1 METTP
6 IPTPPIIRYT
16 TNCVKSV
23 QRAHPKADAEKR
35 IAEITIVNF
44 LPNLSL
50 KIPAK
55 RPPMIDRPTHTLHT
69 IPAAMHPVE
78 KAE

>member
-55 RPPMIDRPTHTLHT
+55 RTPMIEPTN
-69 IPAAMHPVE
+69 AHPTYHPCCN
-78 KAE
+78 ASS

>member
-44 LPNLSL
+44 LYFQTKPLCST
-50 KIPAK
+50 
-55 RPPMIDRPTHTLHT
+55 RHGR
-69 IPAAMHPVE
+69 V
-78 KAE
+78 